1 MKTIKTFAWMLFSA
15 LFLTVACAKESAP
28 AEAPLSNDRASGAE
42 AGSVSG
48 DKILIQAG
56 IADELAKVSLTQD
69 PENVEGGVKLAWEN
83 GDAIRVID
91 AEDDTNNEVFDLV
104 SFSGKTGTFS
114 GSPVT
119 ANSYNILYPGT
130 YETID
135 DAMDANVFSQTQ
147 NGNGSTAHLQY
158 IAVLRGVDSYENIAF
173 TPEWAAAH
181 GGKLKQSS
189 VLRMRIQLPASV
201 SKIASAKLW
210 IPDEAQGIELSFNS
224 AADVSSD
231 HILVA
236 YATLPAGSLDLP
248 ANTDLEVT
256 MVTDDDDV
264 YHRTLTLDNATTFV
278 QGKVNSFK
286 LNCNTVGTNVELDD
300 FAGGDGSQA
309 NPYLIANARQ
319 MCQVAAA
326 YAASTREVTYFSLK
340 NDIDMDAVTDWKS
353 IGNGLAGYG
362 YDNVIYF
369 DGAGKTISNFHNTA
383 TGNYMGSFFGI
394 LHGTLKNIT
403 FNDIAINNTNNCVGG
418 LACWVGANN
427 DSTWGT
433 MENVTVNGGTVS
445 QSALQQVGG
454 LAGKSRNATFTNCSV
469 SNVTVSTASTQA
481 EGASDQGY
489 AGISGWA
496 YNSSFAGCSFDGTVS
511 GARLNGGIVGYAAS
525 NVTFTNCTSSGSIVA
540 RTLNGRNGEC
550 SGGIVGWLNGSVES
564 CSSSASVNSLN
575 NICGGIV
582 GQVGYSGT
590 QVSKS
595 SFTGTLSGKASV
607 GGIVGYCEQ
616 AATVEQCWSAIASG
630 NMTATQNA
638 GGIVGTTNTA
648 KATVIRNC
656 YSTGYIY
663 CNGQCCGGIVGEM
676 GTTASVQ
683 NCYSTAQIDG
693 QRVLGGIVGRA
704 ANMKWDVT
712 VASGNT
718 IDKCIAWNPSIICTD
733 LRDAT
738 KAGGSGTIV
747 GLTSVKNILSGGYR
761 KADID
766 FQPSDSDYAGHG
778 VDQPDCDGTNWTK
791 GTTPGTGKTYQCPYH
806 GTAAASTATVSSLAQ
821 TLGWDT
827 IVWNLNGS
835 RPTLISNPE

>member
-91 AEDDTNNEVFDLV
+91 AENAGNNEVFDLV

-130 YETID
+130 YETVD
-135 DAMDANVFSQTQ
+135 DAMNANVFSQTQ

-173 TPEWAAAH
+173 THEWATAH

-189 VLRMRIQLPASV
+189 VLRMRIQLPAGV
-201 SKIASAKLW
+201 SKIVSAKLW
-210 IPDEAQGIELSFNS
+210 IPDEVQGIELSFNS

-300 FAGGDGSQA
+300 FASGDGSQA
-309 NPYLIANARQ
+309 HPYLIANPRQ
-319 MCQVAAA
+319 LCQVAAA

-340 NDIDMDAVTDWKS
+340 NDIDMGAVTDWKS
-353 IGNGLAGYG
+353 IGNGLDGYS
-362 YDNVIYF
+362 NVIYF
-369 DGAGKTISNFHNTA
+369 DGASKTISNFHNTA
-383 TGNYMGSFFGI
+383 TGNYLGGFFGI
-394 LHGTLKNIT
+394 LHGTLKNVT
-403 FNDIAINNTNNCVGG
+403 FTNIAIDNTNNCVG
-418 LACWVGANN
+418 LACWCGANN
-427 DSTWGT
+427 TTVWGT
-433 MENVTVNGGTVS
+433 MENVTVNGGSLT
-445 QSALQQVGG
+445 QRATQQVGV

-469 SNVTVSTASTQA
+469 SDVTVNVKTTIV
-481 EGASDQGY
+481 EGSGDQGY

-496 YNSSFAGCSFDGTVS
+496 YASSFIDCSFNGTIN

-525 NVTFTNCTSSGSIVA
+525 AVEVTRCTSAGTIKAQTVNS
-540 RTLNGRNGEC
+540 RTGEI
-550 SGGIVGWLNGSVES
+550 SGGIVGWFSGTISN
-564 CSSSASVNSLN
+564 CSSTATVNSLN
-575 NICGGIV
+575 NTCGGIV
-582 GQVGYSGT
+582 GLCGGAGST
-590 QVSKS
+590 ISNCH
-595 SFTGTLSGKASV
+595 FTGTLSGKASV
-607 GGIVGYCEQ
+607 AGIVGNCEQ
-616 AATVEQCWSAIASG
+616 NCTIEKCWSHIASG
-630 NMTATQNA
+630 KMTSSGNA
-638 GGIVGTTNTA
+638 GGIVGSTNNE

-656 YSTGYIY
+656 YSQGYIY
-663 CNGQCCGGIVGEM
+663 CNGQCGGGIVGEL
-676 GTTASVQ
+676 GTTASVL
-683 NCYSTAQIDG
+683 NCYSTAQMDG

-704 ANMKWDVT
+704 ANMKWVVT
-712 VASGNT
+712 TACSNTVSG
-718 IDKCIAWNPSIICTD
+718 CIAWNPSIICTD
-733 LRDAT
+733 RRDAT

-747 GLTSVKNILSGGYR
+747 GFTAVTNTLTNGYR
-761 KADID
+761 KADIN
-766 FQPSDSDYAGHG
+766 FVPSDSDYDGTG

-806 GTAAASTATVSSLAQ
+806 GTAAGSTATVSSLAQ

-827 IVWNLNGS
+827 SVWSLSGS